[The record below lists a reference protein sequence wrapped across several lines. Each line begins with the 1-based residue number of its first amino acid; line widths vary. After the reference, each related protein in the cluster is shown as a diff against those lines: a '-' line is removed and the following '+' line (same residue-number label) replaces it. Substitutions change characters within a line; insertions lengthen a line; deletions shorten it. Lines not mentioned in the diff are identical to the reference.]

1 MNFMRQAC
9 FVLLALAGLAA
20 AAQTPPAS
28 KASKAGQPV
37 FMDFGT
43 LTETAPTSNA
53 VPATV
58 SDKGPDSGK
67 PKAKDGGQGSV
78 FSPQQTGTSAGTNA
92 TTAFPGTN
100 TAALIS
106 LTGYVP
112 DDKYK
117 LRVGDKISLQI
128 LEDRDAPKGLVVADS
143 GELDV
148 PYVGRVAAADKTCKQ
163 LADELKTRLE
173 KEYYYRATVIIA
185 LDVANKLLG
194 RIYVWGQVRNQGPI
208 DVTVNENL
216 TAGKAILRAGGFGDF
231 ANKKRVKV
239 VRGGAVEGAAKQSF
253 ELNMVDI
260 LEKGKTEKDVILQP
274 DDFIIVPSRLIN
286 F

>member
-1 MNFMRQAC
+1 MYKSFSNELFRVAIGA
-9 FVLLALAGLAA
+9 LLTSAA
-20 AAQTPPAS
+20 MAQTPPANNTPPAATAIVTNAPS
-28 KASKAGQPV
+28 A
-37 FMDFGT
+37 
-43 LTETAPTSNA
+43 APTTL
-53 VPATV
+53 V
-58 SDKGPDSGK
+58 
-67 PKAKDGGQGSV
+67 
-78 FSPQQTGTSAGTNA
+78 
-92 TTAFPGTN
+92 
-100 TAALIS
+100 
-106 LTGYVP
+106 GYVP

-117 LRVGDKISLQI
+117 LRTGDKISLQI
-128 LEDRDAPKGLVVADS
+128 LEDRDLPKSLLVADS

-148 PYVGRVAAADKTCKQ
+148 PYLGRVAAADKTCKQ
-163 LADELKTRLE
+163 LADDLKGQLE
-173 KEYYYRATVIIA
+173 KEYYHRATVIIA

-208 DVTVNENL
+208 DIAVNENL

-239 VRGGAVEGAAKQSF
+239 VRGGTEGATKQSF

-260 LEKGKTEKDVILQP
+260 LEDGKTEKDMVLQP

>member
-1 MNFMRQAC
+1 
-9 FVLLALAGLAA
+9 LALAGLGA
-20 AAQTPPAS
+20 AAQTPPAG
-28 KASKAGQPV
+28 KTPKAGEAV
-37 FMDFGT
+37 FADLGA
-43 LTETAPTSNA
+43 LT
-53 VPATV
+53 
-58 SDKGPDSGK
+58 
-67 PKAKDGGQGSV
+67 
-78 FSPQQTGTSAGTNA
+78 QTGTVSNAPAAVRGQGERQTTDHGT
-92 TTAFPGTN
+92 TGPQEGQKSEVGGQRTEVSPGTN
-100 TAALIS
+100 VTTTTHTS
-106 LTGYVP
+106 LSGYVP

-128 LEDRDAPKGLVVADS
+128 LEDRDLPKGLVVADS

-148 PYVGRVAAADKTCKQ
+148 PYVGRVPAAEKTCKQ
-163 LADELKTRLE
+163 LAEELKTRLE
-173 KEYYYRATVIIA
+173 AKYYYRATVIIA
-185 LDVANKLLG
+185 LDVANKFLG
-194 RIYVWGQVRNQGPI
+194 RVYVWGQVRNQGPI
-208 DVTVNENL
+208 DIAVNENL

-239 VRGGAVEGAAKQSF
+239 VHGGATEGAAKQNF

>member
-1 MNFMRQAC
+1 MFKNYMRQVC
-9 FVLLALAGLAA
+9 FVFLALGSLVAL
-20 AAQTPPAS
+20 AQTPAAR
-28 KASKAGQPV
+28 KAPKGGEPVFADFGALTQPV
-37 FMDFGT
+37 
-43 LTETAPTSNA
+43 PVSNTPPAA
-53 VPATV
+53 V
-58 SDKGPDSGK
+58 
-67 PKAKDGGQGSV
+67 GGQRAESG
-78 FSPQQTGTSAGTNA
+78 AA
-92 TTAFPGTN
+92 TN
-100 TAALIS
+100 TAAAIAGTNGAAAPVS

-128 LEDRDAPKGLVVADS
+128 LEDRDAPKALVVADS

-148 PYVGRVAAADKTCKQ
+148 PYVGRVAASDKTCKQ
-163 LADELKTRLE
+163 LADELKQRLE
-173 KEYYYRATVIIA
+173 SEYYHRATVIIA

-208 DVTVNENL
+208 DIAVNENL

-231 ANKKRVKV
+231 ANKKRVKL
-239 VRGGAVEGAAKQSF
+239 VRSGGAGGAAKQSF
-253 ELNMVDI
+253 ELNMVEI
-260 LEKGKTEKDVILQP
+260 LERGKTEADVILQP